1 MRWCEFVVVLP
12 NRRELGAVD
21 DVQRVVPLRCWSIV
35 AVVKPRV
42 EPKNYI
48 YSLHFRIKLMKYSVI

>member
-42 EPKNYI
+42 EPKIYI
-48 YSLHFRIKLMKYSVI
+48 YSLHFALN